1 MTKER
6 LQQICESLLYMLETI
21 YNPKKKG
28 LIADIRYWCDIT
40 KQELHELNCGDEY
53 DEIFDELEKE
63 DEDAVEVDRET
74 RQDEDIEYLKDT
86 VEKIQNQLNKIV
98 EILMKSGY

>member
-6 LQQICESLLYMLETI
+6 LQQICESLLYMLEDI
-21 YNPKKKG
+21 YSPEKED
-28 LIADIRYWCDIT
+28 LITDIRYWCNIT

-53 DEIFDELEKE
+53 DEIFDELERE
-63 DEDAVEVDRET
+63 DKDAVEVDRET
-74 RQDEDIEYLKDT
+74 RQDDDIEYLKDT